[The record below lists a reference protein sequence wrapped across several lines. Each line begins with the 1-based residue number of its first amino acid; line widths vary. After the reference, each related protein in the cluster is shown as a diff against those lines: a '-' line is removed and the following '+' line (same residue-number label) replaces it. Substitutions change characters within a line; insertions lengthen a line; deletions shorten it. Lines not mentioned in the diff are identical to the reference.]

1 MANAKKKG
9 LKIFC
14 IVLSVILV
22 FIIAVAAIEF
32 WYYPKYKKTEKQ
44 PFDISSKAETDEI
57 TVMSA
62 NVRCISPT
70 DIGKKSWC
78 YRAGLIIEN
87 VASVMPDVIGFQEVT
102 KIHYAYLQDT
112 LKGYDSVIEYRD
124 NTYLSEGCPIFYS
137 TEKFELEDKGSFW
150 LSETPEVMS
159 KDWGAACYRV
169 CSYVILKEKQ
179 TGKDFVVFNISVTAI
194 GKWSLGYTPSY
205 VFFTISKLCAV
216 TPVFETIK

>member
-1 MANAKKKG
+1 MAKAKKKG

-22 FIIAVAAIEF
+22 LIIAVAAIEF

-78 YRAGLIIEN
+78 YRAGLTIEN

-102 KIHYAYLQDT
+102 KFHYAYCKIR
-112 LKGYDSVIEYRD
+112 LKDMIA
-124 NTYLSEGCPIFYS
+124 L
-137 TEKFELEDKGSFW
+137 
-150 LSETPEVMS
+150 
-159 KDWGAACYRV
+159 
-169 CSYVILKEKQ
+169 
-179 TGKDFVVFNISVTAI
+179 
-194 GKWSLGYTPSY
+194 
-205 VFFTISKLCAV
+205 
-216 TPVFETIK
+216 